1 MKDYNEMA
9 SDALRR
15 IREYQKNQKRKNKI
29 VKKIAVP
36 IMCFC
41 LVAVSGIGLWKCQ
54 IRKTSVLHHENNSN
68 DVEIEKQAPLEELI
82 MITGFEYASEM
93 SYQAPQ
99 NGEYFCH
106 IPVQEARAKYINENV
121 CFLLKIDFF
130 SEEND
135 VYRDVSEDEIREE
148 YKRLSNEGYSFY
160 KISYLDYQGTK
171 CTEIVGKFTEQ
182 ELREFKPNKSYGYTF
197 RFISEDNNLDI
208 EFEENNL
215 VTSFDTIYE

>member
-1 MKDYNEMA
+1 MA

-15 IREYQKNQKRKNKI
+15 IKEYQKIQKRKNKI
-29 VKKIAVP
+29 IKLIAVP

-41 LVAVSGIGLWKCQ
+41 LVAVSGIDK
-54 IRKTSVLHHENNSN
+54 KE
-68 DVEIEKQAPLEELI
+68 PLEERI

-93 SYQAPQ
+93 SYQAPK
-99 NGEYFCH
+99 NGEYFCL
-106 IPVQEARAKYINENV
+106 IPVQEARAEYINENV

-130 SEEND
+130 SEENG

-148 YKRLSNEGYSFY
+148 YKRLSDEGYSFY

-171 CTEIVGKFTEQ
+171 RTEIAGKFTEQ
-182 ELREFKPNKSYGYTF
+182 ELQEFKTNKSYGYTF

-208 EFEENNL
+208 EFDEDNL